1 LTVTFEIARPFGK
14 RMEGEEEKRR
24 EERKKE
30 REYNR
35 SRKRNRNRSKSSGIR
50 SKKKQNLFPTNGR
63 TKLQKSPDN
72 IRAQKISIAKI
83 RSSINGTPINMKTI
97 MSLIRYVST

>member
-35 SRKRNRNRSKSSGIR
+35 SRKRNRNRSKSSGTR
-50 SKKKQNLFPTNGR
+50 SKKNKTCFPPTEEKKVQITLELR
-63 TKLQKSPDN
+63 KLVSQK
-72 IRAQKISIAKI
+72 
-83 RSSINGTPINMKTI
+83 
-97 MSLIRYVST
+97 